1 MYKEKS
7 NMKNRSLEK
16 GKEKNTFIFMLV
28 REFWNLTKLN
38 LLFVIYSVPLI
49 TIGASLAAMDRVT
62 CCMAKDKPT
71 DVIYDFR
78 KYFKLSFKKVT
89 QTYILIAVLSALSL
103 FSSVFYYLSAENTKS
118 IFLYVLA
125 FVSASVFMFIM
136 CVSAIFFRLPELTE
150 NNNISKRTSLREI
163 VLSAFFLSVKNFG
176 GAVCGGLAVVFALL
190 LNIWYFPYSIPLFLF
205 FGYAFFSVLISFF
218 VVKWDK

>member
-1 MYKEKS
+1 
-7 NMKNRSLEK
+7 MKNRSLEN
-16 GKEKNTFIFMLV
+16 GKDKNVFIFMLV
-28 REFWNLTKLN
+28 REFWDLTKLN
-38 LLFVIYSVPLI
+38 LLFVLYSVPVI

-62 CCMAKDKPT
+62 YCMAQDKPT

-89 QTYILIAVLSALSL
+89 PAFIVITVLSELSF
-103 FSSVFYYLSAENTKS
+103 FSSVFYYMSAESNKS

-125 FVSASVFMFIM
+125 FISASVFMFIM

-150 NNNISKRTSLREI
+150 EKNISKRTPWREI
-163 VLSAFFLSVKNFG
+163 LLYAFFLSVKNFG
-176 GAVCGGLAVVFALL
+176 GAVCGGIAVVFALL
-190 LNIWYFPYSIPLFLF
+190 LNIGYFPYSIPLFLF

-218 VVKWDK
+218 IVKWDK